1 MKLYISITPSMSLAL
16 SICVL
21 FISLIQSVNGAK
33 FLNASTWYAL
43 YGFSPACG
51 ATCHF
56 FYKYVCITMIT

>member
-1 MKLYISITPSMSLAL
+1 MSLAL